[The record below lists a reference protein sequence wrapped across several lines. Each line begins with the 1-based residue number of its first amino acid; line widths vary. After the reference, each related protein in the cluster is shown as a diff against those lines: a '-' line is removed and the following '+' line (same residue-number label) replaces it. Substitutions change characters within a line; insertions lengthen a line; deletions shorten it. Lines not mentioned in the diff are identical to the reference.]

1 MSTLGPDVQCQ
12 AVGGVGGVATETED
26 QELYLLCLCEQPS
39 LNGNP
44 KVGRK
49 TFLGFLVGIV
59 LHLGSTVAAPVIIN
73 WSMYIIN
80 NNLPC

>member
-1 MSTLGPDVQCQ
+1 MSTSGPDVQCQ
-12 AVGGVGGVATETED
+12 SVGGVGGVATEPED

-39 LNGNP
+39 LNGSP

-59 LHLGSTVAAPVIIN
+59 PNIASTVAVMIN
-73 WSMYIIN
+73 LSV
-80 NNLPC
+80 